1 MNLPTVTLCCVDTRE
16 PSLALSA
23 MRRCTD
29 SFGFA
34 DAVLFTDAA
43 RLAPAPAPAVP
54 GLRVV
59 DVRIG
64 SPAAYSEFMLRG
76 LPPHVR
82 TEHLLVV
89 QWDGFVVDAAAW
101 DDAFLEYDYIG
112 APWPD
117 APAGRAVGNGGF
129 SLRSRRLLRAL
140 EDPALVVSH
149 PEDVCICLLNRDLLE
164 GRHGIRLAPVELAA
178 RFSFERVPPAGPTL
192 GFHGLHNL
200 HRVLPR
206 PDLATFVAGLPDGLA
221 GTRDARDLCKALLRA
236 GDLAPAR
243 LLLEKAGRAGPS
255 DLRAARMWARY
266 VAAAARRKLWGR

>member
-16 PSLALSA
+16 PNLALLA

-34 DAVLFTDAA
+34 DVVLFTDVA
-43 RLAPAPAPAVP
+43 RLAQAPALPVP

-64 SPAAYSEFMLRG
+64 SASAYSEFMLRG
-76 LPPHVR
+76 LRPHVR

-89 QWDGFVVDAAAW
+89 QWDGFVVDPTAW
-101 DDAFLEYDYIG
+101 DDAFLGYDYIG
-112 APWPD
+112 SPWSNMP
-117 APAGRAVGNGGF
+117 PGRAVGNGGF

-149 PEDVCICLLNRDLLE
+149 PEDVCICLRNRDLLE

-178 RFSFERVPPAGPTL
+178 RFSFERVPPTGPTL
-192 GFHGLHNL
+192 GFHGIHNL
-200 HRVLPR
+200 HRVLSR
-206 PDLATFVAGLPDGLA
+206 SEFVAFVAALPDGLA
-221 GTRDARDLCKALLRA
+221 RARDARDLCKALLRA

-243 LLLEKAGRAGPS
+243 LLMDKAGRAGAF

-266 VAAAARRKLWGR
+266 AAAVARRELS